1 MYLTLDGHEASEIST
16 GNQPL
21 KYVRVSYNQDIRNCL
36 YKCAQLA
43 YDKPLVRETIK
54 QYIYLIKQL
63 TNQDMETE
71 DKKDIAK
78 LAVDYLEATSALM
91 EAGAEI
97 STLLREQY
105 IIRPLKLFAEEN
117 NYNFDT
123 EHDGCIRFKPSSWK
137 RHRISVTSDRTNW
150 QNLYIGID
158 SGEEELLQ
166 KKLDCLNLN
175 SNAYWAFGSEW
186 LPTGYDNWNLPSN
199 YLRIKN
205 EEIANWIKK
214 KVQTILAEVEEKHIS
229 M

>member
-1 MYLTLDGHEASEIST
+1 MVYLTLDGHEASEIST

-21 KYVRVSYNQDIRNCL
+21 KYVRVSYNQDIRNWL

-97 STLLREQY
+97 STFYVSNIL
-105 IIRPLKLFAEEN
+105 
-117 NYNFDT
+117 
-123 EHDGCIRFKPSSWK
+123 
-137 RHRISVTSDRTNW
+137 SV
-150 QNLYIGID
+150 
-158 SGEEELLQ
+158 
-166 KKLDCLNLN
+166 
-175 SNAYWAFGSEW
+175 
-186 LPTGYDNWNLPSN
+186 
-199 YLRIKN
+199 
-205 EEIANWIKK
+205 
-214 KVQTILAEVEEKHIS
+214 H
-229 M
+229 